1 MAGETL
7 LGGDTAGAGAV
18 QPRGCV
24 CSLQRGAHWPK
35 NTALEGG
42 VLNSER
48 AITAPRPRPSSPLGH
63 TTGHE
68 YTATAKNETSQ
79 PTGRR
84 KAGFE
89 VWVPI
94 KGGLDL

>member
-1 MAGETL
+1 MLPAARRALAEKYSF
-7 LGGDTAGAGAV
+7 GG
-18 QPRGCV
+18 RGT
-24 CSLQRGAHWPK
+24 QY
-35 NTALEGG
+35 
-42 VLNSER
+42 LNSER

>member
-1 MAGETL
+1 
-7 LGGDTAGAGAV
+7 V
-18 QPRGCV
+18 QEPCSHEVV
-24 CSLQRGAHWPK
+24 CAPCSAARWPK

-94 KGGLDL
+94 KGGLDLSS